1 MGDYD
6 MLANDKTGVNT
17 GFIGAFEDIGECAAI
32 ARDFRPEPI
41 TARPSNAGRVSLTP
55 EQMLAAH
62 QNLQALMEARAL
74 YGSSGFISVTRPRFP
89 NPAAHPASQQLQTVG
104 PGCAAG

>member
-1 MGDYD
+1 MTCWLMTRRVLILDLSG
-6 MLANDKTGVNT
+6 L
-17 GFIGAFEDIGECAAI
+17 FEDIAECAAI

-41 TARPSNAGRVSLTP
+41 TARPSNAGSVSLTS

-74 YGSSGFISVTRPRFP
+74 LG
-89 NPAAHPASQQLQTVG
+89 
-104 PGCAAG
+104 

>member
-1 MGDYD
+1 MTTTSSIPIHATDVLINPFYMGDYD

-17 GFIGAFEDIGECAAI
+17 GFIGAFEDIAECAAI

-62 QNLQALMEARAL
+62 QDLQALMEARAL
-74 YGSSGFISVTRPRFP
+74 LG
-89 NPAAHPASQQLQTVG
+89 
-104 PGCAAG
+104 